1 MTYSKFYH
9 KLLLL
14 LVALLLGQSIS
25 AQFDQRRT
33 RWTLYR
39 HQVGASIGFS
49 AFLGDLG
56 GADAVGSDG
65 LRDLNFNANRIT
77 ANLEYRY
84 FIKRNFSVRASFL
97 FAFLSGDDAN
107 TSEPFRK
114 NRNLHF
120 RAPVFEISGMIEFF
134 ILREEP
140 GKISS
145 FNQHRFILDLYVF
158 AGFGVAYFNPQAK
171 YEGDGTNLQPLGTE
185 GQGIEL
191 QPKNYSRFTPV
202 IPIGIG
208 FAKKFKGYWSAGLEV
223 SYRKTFTDYID
234 DVSTDYF
241 NNDKIRSQYGDA
253 AAYLADP
260 SLGYIEDEN
269 GNKIPV
275 NATAEGMQRG
285 DPNDKDAY
293 LTAVITIHYYLKGR
307 KKINRTRF

>member
-1 MTYSKFYH
+1 M
-9 KLLLL
+9 
-14 LVALLLGQSIS
+14 AIILGQSLT
-25 AQFDQRRT
+25 AQSHDQRRSH
-33 RWTLYR
+33 WTIYR

-56 GADAVGSDG
+56 GADAIGSDG
-65 LRDLNFNANRIT
+65 LRDLNFNQNRIT

-84 FIKRNFSVRASFL
+84 FIKRNLSVRGSFL

-107 TSEPFRK
+107 TKEPFRR

-120 RAPVFEISGMIEFF
+120 RAPVFEISGMIEYF
-134 ILREEP
+134 IIREEP
-140 GKISS
+140 GKLRP
-145 FNQHRFILDLYVF
+145 FNQKRFVIDLYVF

-171 YEGDGTNLQPLGTE
+171 YEGTWTNLQPLGTE

-191 QPKNYSRFTPV
+191 QPDNYSRFTPV

-208 FAKKFKGYWSAGLEV
+208 FAKKFKGYWSAGLEL

-234 DVSTDYF
+234 DVSTVYF

-269 GNKIPV
+269 GNQIPV
-275 NATAEGMQRG
+275 NSTGEGMQRG
-285 DPNDKDAY
+285 DPNDKDSY
-293 LTAVITIHYYLKGR
+293 LTAVVTIHYYLRGR
-307 KKINRTRF
+307 KRINRSRF

>member
-1 MTYSKFYH
+1 VT
-9 KLLLL
+9 LILC
-14 LVALLLGQSIS
+14 QSLS
-25 AQFDQRRT
+25 AQNFDQRRS

-39 HQVGASIGFS
+39 HQVGGSIGFS
-49 AFLGDLG
+49 AFLGELG

-84 FIKRNFSVRASFL
+84 FIKRNFSARGSFL

-107 TSEPFRK
+107 TSEPFRR

-120 RAPVFEISGMIEFF
+120 RAPVFELSGMIEFF

-140 GKISS
+140 GKRSS
-145 FNQHRFILDLYVF
+145 FNSQRFVIDLYVF
-158 AGFGVAYFNPQAK
+158 AGFGVAYFNPQAR
-171 YEGDGTNLQPLGTE
+171 YEGTWTSLQPLGTE

-208 FAKKFKGYWSAGLEV
+208 FAKKFKGFWSAGIEV

-260 SLGYIEDEN
+260 SLGYIEDKN

-275 NATAEGMQRG
+275 NATSEGMQRG

-293 LTAVITIHYYLKGR
+293 LTAVVTIHYYLGGR
-307 KKINRTRF
+307 KKVNRSRF